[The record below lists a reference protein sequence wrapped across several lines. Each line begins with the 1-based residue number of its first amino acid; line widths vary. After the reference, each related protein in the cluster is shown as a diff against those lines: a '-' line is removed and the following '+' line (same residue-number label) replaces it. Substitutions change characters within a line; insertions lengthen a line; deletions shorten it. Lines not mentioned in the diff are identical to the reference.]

1 MQQGNVTMSLSSP
14 VLANKLWPQTST
26 NSMVRNI
33 ALAVVGSLLV
43 AGAAQI
49 TVPMWPVPMTLQ
61 TLAVL
66 GVGAAFG
73 ARLGAA
79 SLVLYAIEGLVGLP
93 FFAGGK
99 HGLFNADGTILAS
112 GGFILGFILA
122 AWLVGRLVEK
132 GWGNSVTKTMLAALI
147 GGAVLYIPGL
157 AWLAVWAVKTQG
169 VAAAAAIP
177 TAFEW
182 GMKSFIFGDIIKAI
196 IAGFA
201 VSGAVKTTPNT

>member
-1 MQQGNVTMSLSSP
+1 MSFTSP

-26 NSMVRNI
+26 NSLVRNL

-79 SLVLYAIEGLVGLP
+79 SLALYAIEGLIGLP

-112 GGFILGFILA
+112 GGFIIGFILA
-122 AWLVGRLVEK
+122 AWLVGRLVEN

-147 GGAVLYIPGL
+147 GGAVLY
-157 AWLAVWAVKTQG
+157 VKTQG

-177 TAFEW
+177 TAFDW
-182 GMKSFIFGDIIKAI
+182 GMKSFIFGDIIKAVV
-196 IAGFA
+196 AGFA
-201 VSGAVKTTPNT
+201 VSGAVKTTAK